1 MTGKSKGSW
10 PFAPGA
16 APEPTKQ
23 ELEAQH
29 LAEQQKLIEVLKFT
43 PRTYRV
49 SLWGYGGEKVMGTVD
64 KKTWNYCMENSVIQT
79 NYRFSQDNGTSVTTW
94 HMSTV

>member
-1 MTGKSKGSW
+1 MTTNPKGSW
-10 PFAPGA
+10 PFAPSD
-16 APEPTKQ
+16 APEPTKE

-29 LAEQQKLIEVLKFT
+29 LAEQQKLIEVLKFK

-64 KKTWNYCMENSVIQT
+64 KKTWNYCMENSVSLSEIAWCDEDIVVEDMGLDLDQ
-79 NYRFSQDNGTSVTTW
+79 
-94 HMSTV
+94 